1 MDYWGWFTG
10 ITSIFIKGRQ
20 EHKRQRRTGDRGSR
34 VRKGDA
40 MMEAER
46 ETGRQRLADTMR

>member
-10 ITSIFIKGRQ
+10 ITSVLIKWRQ
-20 EHKRQRRTGDRGSR
+20 KHKRQRRTGDRGSR

-40 MMEAER
+40 MMEVEK
-46 ETGRQRLADTMR
+46 ETGRQRLADVMR